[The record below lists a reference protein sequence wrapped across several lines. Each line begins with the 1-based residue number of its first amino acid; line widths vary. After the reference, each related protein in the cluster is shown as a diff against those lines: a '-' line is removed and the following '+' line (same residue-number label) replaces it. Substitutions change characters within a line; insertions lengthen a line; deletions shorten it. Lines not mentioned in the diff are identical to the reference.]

1 MFAVAGFPEGQ
12 AGQQQQQQANRQQQ
26 VAESKNIIGQAG

>member
-12 AGQQQQQQANRQQQ
+12 AGQQQQQANRQQQ